1 MSAKLIAEHQIG
13 CTDLARGLTNS
24 INRKLSQLTD
34 LSGQDPLTLHLL
46 TMRLGLGFD
55 RSLFRPV
62 ARRIV
67 CSTGELLVNAVDQFD
82 NFARLLCEELAPSGD
97 NSTTPERHPAVFW
110 AFDLPDN
117 EDSRGRLFELPGFR
131 GVFIVPESLG
141 EHFQDLISGRL
152 PISEFGLSSVQDL
165 SISAQEI
172 ANSQEG
178 IAAAV
183 DHVLQVPR
191 NPVASFLPYETQ
203 GVYIVNGPTADI
215 ARHNTR
221 TTAAEN

>member
-1 MSAKLIAEHQIG
+1 MNAELIAEHQIG
-13 CTDLARGLTNS
+13 CTNLTRGLTNS

-34 LSGQDPLTLHLL
+34 VSGQDPLTLHLV
-46 TMRLGLGFD
+46 TMRLGLRFD

-62 ARRIV
+62 ARGIV

-82 NFARLLCEELAPSGD
+82 NFARLLCEELASSGD

-110 AFDLPDN
+110 AFDLPDD
-117 EDSRGRLFELPGFR
+117 EDSRGSLFELPGFR

-141 EHFQDLISGRL
+141 EHFQDLISGRF
-152 PISEFGLSSVQDL
+152 PISELGLSSVQDL
-165 SISAQEI
+165 GISAQEI

-183 DHVLQVPR
+183 DHVLQFPR
-191 NPVASFLPYETQ
+191 NLIASFLPYETQ
-203 GVYIVNGPTADI
+203 GVYIVNGPAGDI
-215 ARHNTR
+215 ERNNTR
-221 TTAAEN
+221 TAAAES